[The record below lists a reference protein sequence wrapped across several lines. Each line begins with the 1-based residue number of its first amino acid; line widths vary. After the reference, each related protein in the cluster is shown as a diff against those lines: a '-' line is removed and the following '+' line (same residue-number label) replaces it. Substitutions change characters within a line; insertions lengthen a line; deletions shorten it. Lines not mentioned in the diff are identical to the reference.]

1 VKKLSVVLVIFFCSC
16 SDHENE
22 LNHHSISK
30 TKANKEHVQVPITE
44 KGSQE
49 KMPSAYRFQII
60 GTSGNFGYQIMDG
73 TGKLIIN
80 QPSIPAIQGNKGFSS
95 ESDARKAAEF
105 VIQKIDKGVFPP
117 TFSVAELDSLGL
129 TH

>member
-1 VKKLSVVLVIFFCSC
+1 VKKLSLVFVLFLCACSVN
-16 SDHENE
+16 ENKP
-22 LNHHSISK
+22 NHHSTPK
-30 TKANKEHVQVPITE
+30 TKANKEHVQAPKPE
-44 KGSQE
+44 KRAQE
-49 KMPSAYRFQII
+49 KIPSAYRFQII
-60 GTSGNFGYQIMDG
+60 GTPGNFGYQIFDA

-80 QPSIPAIQGNKGFSS
+80 QPSIPAIQGNKGFLS

-105 VIQKIDKGVFPP
+105 VIQKIDRGFFPP